1 MPKFNG
7 YWFNMQGS
15 FVTYKYPHCYVSVPK
30 TKSGYHWGTYNK
42 TGISSK
48 YGRYNK
54 TGISSKYGRYNKTG
68 KCSLWATEYKLEE

>member
-15 FVTYKYPHCYVSVPK
+15 FVIYKYPHCYVSVPK
-30 TKSGYHWGTYNK
+30 TKTGYHWGT
-42 TGISSK
+42 
-48 YGRYNK
+48 YNK

-68 KCSLWATEYKLEE
+68 KCSLWATEYKLEDKYGTSN

>member
-15 FVTYKYPHCYVSVPK
+15 FLTYKYPHCYVSVPK
-30 TKSGYHWGTYNK
+30 TKTGYHWGT
-42 TGISSK
+42 
-48 YGRYNK
+48 YNK

-68 KCSLWATEYKLEE
+68 KCSLWATEYKLEDKYGTSN